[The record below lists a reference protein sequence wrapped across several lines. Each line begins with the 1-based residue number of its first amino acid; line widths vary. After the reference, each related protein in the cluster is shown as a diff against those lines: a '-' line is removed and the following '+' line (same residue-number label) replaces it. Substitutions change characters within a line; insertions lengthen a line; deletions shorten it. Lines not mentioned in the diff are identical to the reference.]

1 MRQVSH
7 LIIAVSALVLSA
19 LCTGCDEETT
29 QPAKDCYRILRVERQ
44 DYTLNRKFVAR
55 LESKHIAGIRPLV
68 SGRLT
73 KIFVQEGARV
83 KKGQPLFVI
92 DQAPYIAAVD
102 AAKAQLATARTA
114 LSTAQLNLEGKE
126 KLYAQQMIG
135 EFDIRRARHA
145 QEEAA
150 AQLKAAEAE
159 LEAARTNLGYT
170 TINSPVDGVI
180 DMINYR
186 VGDVVDPFGE
196 KAITMINKNDDLYA
210 YTCFSEEALS
220 ELMNDFE
227 CSTYEELFSKLP
239 PVTFYT
245 SWNVKLEQQG
255 RIDAISGDV
264 DRLVGATWGRASF
277 SDPKEMFRTSYTGY
291 LVIPYVMHGVI
302 VIPQE
307 AAVDTD
313 NKYLVYKV
321 VNGKAVETEVTVLH
335 YDDGQNFVV
344 TAGLEPGDSIIAE
357 GAGFVEDGIEVTE
370 KKDNKDKKG
379 GEQS

>member
-1 MRQVSH
+1 MRKVSH

-29 QPAKDCYRILRVERQ
+29 QPVKDCYRILRVERQ
-44 DYTLNRKFVAR
+44 DYTLNRELVSR
-55 LESKHIAGIRPLV
+55 LESKQIVEIRPLV

-73 KIFVQEGARV
+73 KICVQEGARV

-102 AAKAQLATARTA
+102 AAKARLATARTA

-159 LEAARTNLGYT
+159 LETARTNLGYT
-170 TINSPVDGVI
+170 TNNSPVDGVI

-186 VGDVVDPFGE
+186 VGDVVDHLGE
-196 KAITMINKNDDLYA
+196 KAITTINKNDDLYA

-264 DRLVGATWGRASF
+264 DRLIGATWGRASF
-277 SDPKEMFRTSYTGY
+277 SDPKEMLRTSYTGY